1 MSHLCCRPC
10 QLRFTPANAIYLTS
24 CPTCGSPPARIDDM
38 QSLVGYRLFTDHGV
52 KDTLAEAIAVA
63 LRKPEPS

>member
-24 CPTCGSPPARIDDM
+24 CPECGLPPARIDDM
-38 QSLVGYRLFTDHGV
+38 QSLVGYRLFTDHAA